1 MNKLLTAAGCAGLTA
16 VALGAFGAHLLHD
29 RLAASNHLGTWET
42 AVQFQLA
49 HAVAALAV
57 LAAAPAWPE
66 PARRRLQQAAACWL
80 GGILAFSGS
89 LYLLALHDSW
99 HWLGPVTP
107 LGGLAL
113 LVGWGLVAMSGW
125 KGGAK

>member
-16 VALGAFGAHLLHD
+16 VALGAFGAHALHD
-29 RLAASNHLGTWET
+29 RLAAGNHLGTWET
-42 AVQFQLA
+42 AVQFQLV
-49 HAVAALAV
+49 HAVAALAA

-66 PARRRLQQAAACWL
+66 AGRRRLQQAAACWL
-80 GGILAFSGS
+80 GGSVAFSGS
-89 LYLLALHDSW
+89 LYLLALNDSW
-99 HWLGPVTP
+99 RWLGPVTP

-113 LVGWGLVAMSGW
+113 LAGWALVVAGGW